1 MAWLFLN
8 EILNN
13 LDLIGFAVATL
24 GVYIA
29 TRKNKV

>member
-8 EILNN
+8 EKLNN

-29 TRKNKV
+29 TRKIS

>member
-8 EILNN
+8 EVLNN
-13 LDLIGFAVATL
+13 LDLVGFAVATL
-24 GVYIA
+24 GVYVA

>member
-8 EILNN
+8 EKMTN
-13 LDLIGFAVATL
+13 LDIGGLIIATL

-29 TRKNKV
+29 TRR